1 MGRTGKLFAYE
12 WFGIEPDVLSA
23 AKGVAG
29 GFPMG
34 AILARERVARHLTPS
49 THGTTFGGNPLACAA
64 GNAVLDVILAPGF
77 LEDVQRKARVLWEK
91 LEAVVAEYP
100 QVVEAV
106 RGMGLIIG
114 LKAVVPNQELQSAF
128 MAEGLLT
135 ITAGEN
141 VVRLVPP
148 LVLTD
153 ADIEEGIGM
162 IRRGVRRCLPSS
174 YKDAAK

>member
-1 MGRTGKLFAYE
+1 M
-12 WFGIEPDVLSA
+12 
-23 AKGVAG
+23 
-29 GFPMG
+29 
-34 AILARERVARHLTPS
+34 
-49 THGTTFGGNPLACAA
+49 
-64 GNAVLDVILAPGF
+64 
-77 LEDVQRKARVLWEK
+77 
-91 LEAVVAEYP
+91 EAVVAEYP

-114 LKAVVPNQELQSAF
+114 LKAAVPNQELQSAF